1 MGGLF
6 MMFMMASAHVTEKT
20 LVKIGTFDR
29 SSGEFKSQDINYAD
43 PKSDPVFVVGQSRD
57 KDWYRFQ
64 PGPANWIA
72 GGRLQPFTVKF
83 VLADAPLGVS
93 RLKLA
98 ILYETPR
105 LSFLKLEV
113 NGHSG
118 FFYFHPKLDFRAGD
132 WEGTFVPQTSID
144 KKAILIPAAWLR
156 TGENALVLTALDDP
170 ATAQNSLGA
179 IARGH
184 TGLIYDALELV
195 QDDAEQYNVNAFT
208 API

>member
-43 PKSDPVFVVGQSRD
+43 PKSDPVFGVGQSRD

-64 PGPANWIA
+64 PGPANGIA
-72 GGRLQPFTVKF
+72 GGRLHPFTVKF
-83 VLADAPLGVS
+83 VLNDAPLGVY

-105 LSFLKLEV
+105 LSFLKLDV

-118 FFYFHPKLDFRAGD
+118 FFYFHPQLDFRAAD

-144 KKAILIPAAWLR
+144 EKTISIPAAWLWK
-156 TGENALVLTALDDP
+156 GENAFVLPATEDP
-170 ATAQNSLGA
+170 ATAQNSLA
-179 IARGH
+179 PLAHGH
-184 TGLIYDALELV
+184 TG
-195 QDDAEQYNVNAFT
+195 
-208 API
+208 P